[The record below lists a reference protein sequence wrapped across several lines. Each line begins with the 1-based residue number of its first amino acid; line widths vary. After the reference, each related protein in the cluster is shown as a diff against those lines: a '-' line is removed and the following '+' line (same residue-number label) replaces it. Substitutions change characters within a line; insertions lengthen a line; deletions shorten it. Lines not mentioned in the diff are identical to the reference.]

1 MVKFGG
7 TRRKGC
13 IVTGVARFPASPFR
27 TAKLTN
33 CSAMDLLTS
42 GLPTNRIRVT
52 PNDKACRS
60 TDAHRE
66 HGNRTAIYTF
76 DGESHTL
83 GSGARAR
90 DIQQW
95 QVVIRR
101 GNG

>member
-1 MVKFGG
+1 MSAEEAEEQVIRIKSGRELPGFQ
-7 TRRKGC
+7 RRLSELYEIDYLFC
-13 IVTGVARFPASPFR
+13 DVSPYFRFADKSYPS
-27 TAKLTN
+27 
-33 CSAMDLLTS
+33 
-42 GLPTNRIRVT
+42 T

-76 DGESHTL
+76 DGETHTL

-95 QVVIRR
+95 
-101 GNG
+101 